1 MATRRSHHT
10 RRGTYVTP
18 RPYRANHLQRYG
30 RDTTTSARPIQLPD
44 REPRPASHWP
54 NEPSCARPAVSSRAG
69 TRTLPGR
76 SSPRQNGAVQ
86 VLTTSAIRFP
96 PLGRVDQCSPS
107 LKSPASRGRCTN
119 RFWVCGRVSRP
130 VRALPVSAGRLLS
143 QVGGVCP
150 VSYTHLR
157 AHETV
162 LDLVCRLLLE

>member
-107 LKSPASRGRCTN
+107 LKSPAFRHGEPLTRIDITTC
-119 RFWVCGRVSRP
+119 
-130 VRALPVSAGRLLS
+130 LL
-143 QVGGVCP
+143 
-150 VSYTHLR
+150 YTSPSPR
-157 AHETV
+157 
-162 LDLVCRLLLE
+162 